1 MVDSERQKRDARR
14 WVVAS
19 LVGALALLGVGVR
32 YAPHPRTPPRRRPR
46 ATARATPAPASPPR
60 ARAPEPEA
68 REREPRED
76 APLIAPWV
84 YFVLPRP

>member
-14 WVVAS
+14 WVVAT

-32 YAPHPRTPPRRRPR
+32 YAPHPRTSPRRRPR
-46 ATARATPAPASPPR
+46 ATARATPAPPR

-68 REREPRED
+68 PEPKPQED
-76 APLIAPWV
+76 GPLIAPWV